1 MSVDLASM
9 RNMFKFNYY
18 ILEDEMNTNPLISV
32 VIPAYNE
39 SAGIKKFHNNLLMPH
54 IKKVAKDSYE
64 IIYVND
70 GSKDDTLNILSAIA
84 SKNQHVKVVA
94 LSRNF
99 GKEVATS
106 AGIEFASGKA
116 IIIMDSDGQH
126 PPALL
131 HEFVDKW
138 KAGAQ
143 VVVGVR
149 ASNQKEGAVKRWGS
163 RLFYKLFNG
172 VNGVKIIPGSTD
184 YRLID
189 EAVRR
194 EFIKLPEH
202 NRITRGLIDWL
213 GFERD
218 YIYFDSPGR
227 LAGEATYSPSKLIG
241 LAMNSFISLSPKP
254 LFLLAW
260 IGSTITFLS
269 LIAGIFI
276 FIEQLLLGDPLGL
289 NFTGAALLGIF
300 ISFLIGLVLTSQ
312 GVLAVYISHIH
323 THGQGRPLFVVNY
336 SRSTGIE

>member
-1 MSVDLASM
+1 
-9 RNMFKFNYY
+9 
-18 ILEDEMNTNPLISV
+18 MNKSPLLCIV
-32 VIPAYNE
+32 VPAYNE
-39 SAGIKKFHNNLLMPH
+39 AAGIERFHNELLLPH
-54 IKKVAKDSYE
+54 VKKVAKDSYE

-70 GSKDDTLNILSAIA
+70 GSKDNTLDILTAIA
-84 SKNQHVKVVA
+84 AKNQHVKVVS

-106 AGIEFASGKA
+106 AGIEFARGKA
-116 IIIMDSDGQH
+116 IVIMDSDGQH

-131 HEFVDKW
+131 HEFVNKW

-143 VVVGVR
+143 VVVGIR
-149 ASNQKEGAVKRWGS
+149 ASNQKEGFLKKWGS
-163 RLFYKLFNG
+163 KLFYILFNS
-172 VNGVKIIPGSTD
+172 VNGVAITPGSTD

-189 EAVRR
+189 EVVRQ

-218 YIYFDSPGR
+218 YIYFDSPAR
-227 LAGEATYSPSKLIG
+227 LVGTATYSPSKLIG
-241 LAMNSFISLSPKP
+241 LAMNSFVSLSLKP

-260 IGSTITFLS
+260 IGFIITFLS
-269 LIAGIFI
+269 FAAGVFM
-276 FIEQLLLGDPLGL
+276 FVEQVILDDPLNL

-300 ISFLIGLVLTSQ
+300 ISFLVGLVLTSQ

-323 THGQGRPLFVVNY
+323 THGQGRPLFVVN
-336 SRSTGIE
+336 STQSIGINQ